1 MTERIEEFGLN
12 LKGFDF
18 LVGLAGNP
26 NTGKSTLFNALTGL
40 RQHTGNWPGKTVTR
54 AEGSF
59 RFSGKKFKLVDLP
72 GAYSL
77 YAPTEHEAIVRD
89 FLLFGAPDAT
99 LVVMDATNI
108 ERNLN
113 LTLQILEITGKVVI
127 ALNLVDEAERKGI
140 EVNHHQ
146 LSKDLSV
153 PVVPCV
159 ATQKKGLK
167 ELADAVHKIVSGEI
181 PTKPR
186 PPKINAALKP
196 AIEQLLPLVREALP
210 EISNPEW
217 ITLRLL
223 DEDSMLD
230 EELANGR
237 LALLTKSLTKE
248 VRS

>member
-1 MTERIEEFGLN
+1 MTKRIEEFGLKLN
-12 LKGFDF
+12 GFDF

-59 RFSGKKFKLVDLP
+59 RFKEKKFKLVDLP
-72 GAYSL
+72 GTYSL

-89 FLLFGAPDAT
+89 FLLYGAPDAT
-99 LVVMDATNI
+99 IVVMDATNI

-140 EVNHHQ
+140 EVNHQQ
-146 LSKDLSV
+146 LSKDLSI
-153 PVVPCV
+153 PVVPCI
-159 ATQKKGLK
+159 ATRKKGLE
-167 ELADAVHKIVSGEI
+167 ELADAVYKIASKEI
-181 PTKPR
+181 ITKPR
-186 PPKINAALKP
+186 PPKISEELKS
-196 AIEQLLPLVREALP
+196 AVEQLLPFVREALP
-210 EISNPEW
+210 GISNPEW
-217 ITLRLL
+217 IALRLL
-223 DEDSMLD
+223 DSDAKLD

-248 VRS
+248 ARS